1 MDAQSELNRLRKE
14 FDERYALEEA
24 EKKRLNQEVISEL
37 GKIGEELAEI
47 KKDYE
52 ENKRSVI
59 KMLMDQILVVNVDV
73 PKVVQQKYE

>member
-1 MDAQSELNRLRKE
+1 LNRLRKE
-14 FDERYALEEA
+14 FDERYTLEEV
-24 EKKRLNQEVISEL
+24 EKKRHNEEIITEL

-47 KKDYE
+47 KRDYE